1 VLLERHGQAA
11 MTALLAALRTSD
23 PETRLEAVEALREV
37 GGPAAVDP
45 LGMALADPDPRV
57 KRQAVEALAG
67 HDEPEV
73 TGLLAQALNDPNPGF
88 RLEVLDA
95 LTDRG
100 EEGLGAIARA
110 LADRD
115 PRVKARARELLELTL
130 EPQANAEDD

>member
-1 VLLERHGQAA
+1 MSRTVSVISLGAALALSVVVLGSRAPRSRDEARPEGRSNQQTAGPEPRASSSRPLLKGAHPVDSEVLLERHGQAA

-67 HDEPEV
+67 
-73 TGLLAQALNDPNPGF
+73 
-88 RLEVLDA
+88 
-95 LTDRG
+95 
-100 EEGLGAIARA
+100 
-110 LADRD
+110 
-115 PRVKARARELLELTL
+115 
-130 EPQANAEDD
+130 